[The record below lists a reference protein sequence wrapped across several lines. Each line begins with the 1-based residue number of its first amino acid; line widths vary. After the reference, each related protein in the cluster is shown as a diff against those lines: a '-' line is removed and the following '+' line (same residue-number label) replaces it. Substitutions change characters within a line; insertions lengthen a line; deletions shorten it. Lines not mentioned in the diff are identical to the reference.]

1 MKTTKIIT
9 TLTAL
14 NLILFLSVASIANP
28 YSRHT
33 GDLVKTAAKKEIN
46 TVKGNN
52 TENASVATSGNEF
65 SYLRFDVN
73 NFAEGNESS
82 DLQALPVNAL
92 RFDANTYIKENDSE
106 NQELPIANEFDYLR
120 FDVNNFA
127 NTLTAD
133 MNEMPVN
140 EFEYLRFDV
149 NQYSGMNSTEIDEL
163 PGRENISSVS

>member
-9 TLTAL
+9 SLATL
-14 NLILFLSVASIANP
+14 NLILFMSAASIANP

-33 GDLVKTAAKKEIN
+33 GDLVKTAVKKEISA
-46 TVKGNN
+46 VKGNN
-52 TENASVATSGNEF
+52 NEIASAATSGNEF

-73 NFAEGNESS
+73 NFNIGNESK
-82 DLQALPVNAL
+82 DLQAVPVNTL
-92 RFDANTYIKENDSE
+92 RFDVNTYIRENDSD
-106 NQELPIANEFDYLR
+106 NQELPVANEFEYLR

-140 EFEYLRFDV
+140 EFDYLRFDV
-149 NQYSGMNSTEIDEL
+149 NQYSGMNSAENDEL
-163 PGRENISSVS
+163 PGRENTSAVS